1 MSLLALILHHQN
13 NCNPSGRSCV
23 VPIFPHIKR
32 QYTLKIS
39 TPMFVLKGCFSELTP
54 FLHHFYMIFEYSRV
68 YGKAYTLRTSFLHP
82 TATEIVLRGCCGGT
96 PMISESSNSETA
108 ELQTYAPTAEVKK
121 QPAQFRGF
129 REVQVSTM
137 GSWHPSQANAQV
149 VFKPDECRRCVQAP
163 WLFTCKRPRK

>member
-1 MSLLALILHHQN
+1 
-13 NCNPSGRSCV
+13 
-23 VPIFPHIKR
+23 
-32 QYTLKIS
+32 
-39 TPMFVLKGCFSELTP
+39 MFVLKGCFSELTP

-137 GSWHPSQANAQV
+137 GS
-149 VFKPDECRRCVQAP
+149 
-163 WLFTCKRPRK
+163 